1 MPILSNHGVR
11 ECCKGIKADYLME
24 RNPDVFRAVETIQ
37 NIKKI
42 FADPDQNHHA
52 FPIVNKKG
60 VLIGIMPRNHIINI
74 LKQKNFYHPHEE
86 EYKSELSAEQQEI
99 MKAYR
104 EKNKTD
110 ALATKGQW
118 KHKENLESQN
128 IKDIV
133 KSLKDLHED

>member
-1 MPILSNHGVR
+1 
-11 ECCKGIKADYLME
+11 ME

>member
-1 MPILSNHGVR
+1 
-11 ECCKGIKADYLME
+11 
-24 RNPDVFRAVETIQ
+24 
-37 NIKKI
+37 
-42 FADPDQNHHA
+42 
-52 FPIVNKKG
+52 
-60 VLIGIMPRNHIINI
+60 
-74 LKQKNFYHPHEE
+74 
-86 EYKSELSAEQQEI
+86 